1 VIISDEM
8 RQSLKKYTSWFI
20 TKSYYYFSDH
30 I

>member
-1 VIISDEM
+1 M